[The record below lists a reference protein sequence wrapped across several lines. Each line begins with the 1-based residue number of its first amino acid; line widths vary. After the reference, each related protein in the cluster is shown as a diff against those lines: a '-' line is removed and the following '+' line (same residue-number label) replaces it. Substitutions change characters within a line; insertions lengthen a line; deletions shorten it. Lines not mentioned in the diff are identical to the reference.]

1 MEEKISAAIK
11 SAIEGAPDRK
21 FVESVDFAFTIK
33 DVDLKNPNNR
43 IQEDYLRILRFF
55 RFHAQFADLVVD
67 FERDALDA
75 IKDNQN
81 GLKVLSKEIQSY
93 SNVECSYIIEHGS
106 KLDVV
111 KRLIDEDQTISLLV
125 LASSKRDKNPGVL
138 VETISGDGYSIPVVV
153 LPGNLNDDS
162 IDKLSGY
169 RN

>member
-1 MEEKISAAIK
+1 MKEIFLAVFDGTDECK
-11 SAIEGAPDRK
+11 SAVRYAARRAQLNNANLLIVATVDTAEFTYWLSVNSKMIDNIEKESKEMLK
-21 FVESVDFAFTIK
+21 F
-33 DVDLKNPNNR
+33 
-43 IQEDYLRILRFF
+43 
-55 RFHAQFADLVVD
+55 
-67 FERDALDA
+67 
-75 IKDNQN
+75 
-81 GLKVLSKEIQSY
+81 LSKEIQSY

-111 KRLIDEDQTISLLV
+111 KRLIDEDETISLLV
-125 LASSKRDKNPGVL
+125 LASNKKDKNPGVL

>member
-1 MEEKISAAIK
+1 MKEIFLAVFDGTDECK
-11 SAIEGAPDRK
+11 SAVRYAARRAQLNNANLLIVATVDTAEFTYWLSVNSKMIDNIEK
-21 FVESVDFAFTIK
+21 ESK
-33 DVDLKNPNNR
+33 
-43 IQEDYLRILRFF
+43 EM
-55 RFHAQFADLVVD
+55 
-67 FERDALDA
+67 
-75 IKDNQN
+75 
-81 GLKVLSKEIQSY
+81 LKVLSKEIQTY

-111 KRLIDEDQTISLLV
+111 KRLIDEDETISLLV
-125 LASSKRDKNPGVL
+125 LASNKKDKNPGVL

>member
-1 MEEKISAAIK
+1 MKEIFLAVFDGTDECK
-11 SAIEGAPDRK
+11 SAVRYAARRAQLNNANLLIVATVDTAEFTYSLSVNSKMIDNIEK
-21 FVESVDFAFTIK
+21 ESK
-33 DVDLKNPNNR
+33 
-43 IQEDYLRILRFF
+43 EM
-55 RFHAQFADLVVD
+55 
-67 FERDALDA
+67 
-75 IKDNQN
+75 
-81 GLKVLSKEIQSY
+81 LKVLSKEIQSY

-111 KRLIDEDQTISLLV
+111 KRLIDEDETISLLV
-125 LASSKRDKNPGVL
+125 LASNKKDKNPGVL

>member
-1 MEEKISAAIK
+1 MKEIFLAVFDGTDECK
-11 SAIEGAPDRK
+11 SAVRYAARRAQLNNANVLIVATVDTAEFTYWLSVNSKMIDNIEK
-21 FVESVDFAFTIK
+21 ESK
-33 DVDLKNPNNR
+33 
-43 IQEDYLRILRFF
+43 EM
-55 RFHAQFADLVVD
+55 
-67 FERDALDA
+67 
-75 IKDNQN
+75 
-81 GLKVLSKEIQSY
+81 LKVLSKEIQSY

-111 KRLIDEDQTISLLV
+111 KRLIDEDEAISLLV
-125 LASSKRDKNPGVL
+125 LASNKKDKNPGVL

>member
-1 MEEKISAAIK
+1 MKEIFLAVFDGTDECK
-11 SAIEGAPDRK
+11 SAVRYAARRAQLNNANVLIVATVDTAEFTYWLSVNSKMIDNIEK
-21 FVESVDFAFTIK
+21 ESK
-33 DVDLKNPNNR
+33 
-43 IQEDYLRILRFF
+43 EM
-55 RFHAQFADLVVD
+55 
-67 FERDALDA
+67 
-75 IKDNQN
+75 
-81 GLKVLSKEIQSY
+81 LKVLSKEIQSY

-111 KRLIDEDQTISLLV
+111 KRLIDEDETISLLV
-125 LASSKRDKNPGVL
+125 LASNKKDKNPGVL

>member
-1 MEEKISAAIK
+1 MMEIFLAVFDGTDECK
-11 SAIEGAPDRK
+11 SAVRYAARRAQLNNANLLIVATVDTAEFTYWLSVNSKMIDNIEK
-21 FVESVDFAFTIK
+21 ESK
-33 DVDLKNPNNR
+33 
-43 IQEDYLRILRFF
+43 EM
-55 RFHAQFADLVVD
+55 
-67 FERDALDA
+67 
-75 IKDNQN
+75 
-81 GLKVLSKEIQSY
+81 LKVLSKEIQSY

-111 KRLIDEDQTISLLV
+111 KRLIDEDETISLLV
-125 LASSKRDKNPGVL
+125 LASNKKDKNPGVL

>member
-1 MEEKISAAIK
+1 MKEIFLAVFDGTDECK
-11 SAIEGAPDRK
+11 SAVRYAAR
-21 FVESVDFAFTIK
+21 
-33 DVDLKNPNNR
+33 R
-43 IQEDYLRILRFF
+43 
-55 RFHAQFADLVVD
+55 AQFNNANLLIVATVD
-67 FERDALDA
+67 TAEFTYWLSVNSKM
-75 IKDNQN
+75 IDNIEKESKEM
-81 GLKVLSKEIQSY
+81 LKVLSKEIQSY

-111 KRLIDEDQTISLLV
+111 KRLIDEDETISLLV
-125 LASSKRDKNPGVL
+125 LASNKKDKNPGVL

>member
-1 MEEKISAAIK
+1 MKEIFLAVFDGTDECK
-11 SAIEGAPDRK
+11 SAVRYAARRAQLNNANLLIVATVDTAEFTYWLSVNSKMIDNIEK
-21 FVESVDFAFTIK
+21 ESK
-33 DVDLKNPNNR
+33 
-43 IQEDYLRILRFF
+43 EM
-55 RFHAQFADLVVD
+55 
-67 FERDALDA
+67 
-75 IKDNQN
+75 
-81 GLKVLSKEIQSY
+81 LKVLSKEIQSY

-111 KRLIDEDQTISLLV
+111 KRLIDEDETISLLI
-125 LASSKRDKNPGVL
+125 LASNKKDKNPGVL

>member
-1 MEEKISAAIK
+1 MKEFFLAVFDGTDECK
-11 SAIEGAPDRK
+11 SAVRYAARRAQLNNANLLIVATVDTAEFTYWLSVNSKMIDNIEK
-21 FVESVDFAFTIK
+21 ESK
-33 DVDLKNPNNR
+33 EMLK
-43 IQEDYLRILRFF
+43 
-55 RFHAQFADLVVD
+55 A
-67 FERDALDA
+67 
-75 IKDNQN
+75 
-81 GLKVLSKEIQSY
+81 LSKEIQSY

-111 KRLIDEDQTISLLV
+111 KRLIDEDETISLLV
-125 LASSKRDKNPGVL
+125 LASNKKDKNPGVL